1 MKHTHK
7 ILISVAMAALVLV
20 SLGAISAVSA
30 ASGSS
35 ANVQAPPLVGASIQ
49 GAPAVC
55 SQDGTTLDLFVR
67 GTDSHLYWLHS
78 ADGYTWNTSKAVDLN
93 GICTSNPA
101 ATSPAPGYIDVFVRG
116 DTGVLWMKYTTDAG
130 ATWTWKQIG
139 GLLYAGT
146 GPGAYSWAGQVGWFV
161 TGTTQ
166 ALWQQWS
173 TNGMDPSNP
182 SWQTSG
188 WQNLGGILTSS
199 PAATALSDGSQIG
212 VVVGGTNS
220 EIWFRSGTP
229 SGWGGWTDAHGQLLG
244 GTSPSA
250 YNLGTSQVGW
260 FVTGTTTNLYQQWAG
275 NSQGYSNLGGSLTS
289 SPGAVAKS
297 ASPVYEDVFARF
309 SSGGTAA
316 LWQLSYNKG
325 GSGAWGNWM
334 FLGQVGP

>member
-1 MKHTHK
+1 
-7 ILISVAMAALVLV
+7 MAALVLV
-20 SLGAISAVSA
+20 SLGAISASVGA
-30 ASGSS
+30 AQSSS
-35 ANVQAPPLVGASIQ
+35 AKVQAPAVVKASIL

-55 SQDGTTLDLFVR
+55 SQDGTGLDLFVR

-78 ADGYTWNTSKAVDLN
+78 PDGYTWTPSAAVDLG

-101 ATSPAPGYIDVFVRG
+101 ATSPQSGYIDVFVRG
-116 DTGVLWMKYTTDAG
+116 DTGVLWMAYTTDAG
-130 ATWTWKQIG
+130 AHWTWKQIG

-173 TNGMDPSNP
+173 TNGVNP
-182 SWQTSG
+182 SSWQMSG

-199 PAATALSDGSQIG
+199 PAATALPGGSQIG

-220 EIWFRSGTP
+220 EIWFRSGLAA
-229 SGWGGWTDAHGQLLG
+229 SGWGGWTDTGGQLLS

-250 YNLGTSQVGW
+250 YNLGSSQVGW
-260 FVTGTTTNLYQQWAG
+260 FVTGTTSNLYQQWAG
-275 NSQGYSNLGGSLTS
+275 NSQGYQNLGGSLTS

-297 ASPVYEDVFARF
+297 SSPVYEDVFARF

-316 LWQLSYNKG
+316 LWQSSYNKG

-334 FLGQVGP
+334 FVGQVGP